1 MDIPNNVTQ
10 FIENELKGRIVT
22 THPDG
27 PCVRRAIGK
36 IWNLHPGQVIK
47 YMGEKCKKL
56 MEQNIMTE
64 WENEVEWYQTMANRP
79 KEWEEIKNNVPQQC
93 KRNEWGGSSEI
104 KIWAMITKTIMI
116 EINADN
122 NTVNIFYP
130 EINNTVGIHLSTQRK
145 S

>member
-1 MDIPNNVTQ
+1 MDIPNNITQ

-27 PCVRRAIGK
+27 HCVRRAIGK
-36 IWNLHPGQVIK
+36 IWNLHPGQVIE

-79 KEWEEIKNNVPQQC
+79 KEGEEIKNNVPQ
-93 KRNEWGGSSEI
+93 
-104 KIWAMITKTIMI
+104 
-116 EINADN
+116 
-122 NTVNIFYP
+122 
-130 EINNTVGIHLSTQRK
+130 
-145 S
+145 